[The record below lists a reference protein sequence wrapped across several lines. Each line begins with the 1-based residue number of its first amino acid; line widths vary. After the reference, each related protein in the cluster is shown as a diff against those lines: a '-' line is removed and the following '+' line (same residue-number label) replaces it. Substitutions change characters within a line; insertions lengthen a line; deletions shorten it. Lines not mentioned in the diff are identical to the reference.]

1 MSDGPDAMPS
11 TRLYD
16 GNLCVIMKRLDKVEG
31 CISEFAP
38 WDGGHIELSSGV
50 TSSATSTCIAI
61 YVISHDHGRCGPG
74 TPISCSSAAAALSS
88 LVEFPVIGQSSS
100 NVAAQSAY
108 QPPPG
113 TDWATLASTPF
124 AHRNRYSP
132 LSSLDEDADDQSAVA
147 LACRRGQ
154 FTTVLPMKK
163 RARIRVHNRRSTLA
177 ALY

>member
-1 MSDGPDAMPS
+1 MSDGPDTMPS

-74 TPISCSSAAAALSS
+74 TPISCSSAAGVIVAGGISRHRAVIIERCSAISLSAA
-88 LVEFPVIGQSSS
+88 
-100 NVAAQSAY
+100 A
-108 QPPPG
+108 
-113 TDWATLASTPF
+113 
-124 AHRNRYSP
+124 RYRLGDAGVNTVRTQEP
-132 LSSLDEDADDQSAVA
+132 LQSAVVA
-147 LACRRGQ
+147 
-154 FTTVLPMKK
+154 
-163 RARIRVHNRRSTLA
+163 
-177 ALY
+177 